1 MDKKINTNEEY
12 ANHFE
17 NVAKLFPVLFGII
30 NKKQDCI
37 NELIDIV
44 EESID
49 YLQNNIDDK
58 QLFTVLEQIKICVNE
73 YCNPVPPIIVV
84 TGLDRESYEE
94 IQVVNPDEQS
104 DSNADES
111 CSYEKLEKL
120 NKIFEEKCKQ
130 YS

>member
-1 MDKKINTNEEY
+1 MNKKNNKNEEY

-17 NVAKLFPVLFGII
+17 NVANLFPVLFGII
-30 NKKQDCI
+30 NKKQDCK

-58 QLFTVLEQIKICVNE
+58 QLFIVLEQIKICVNE

-84 TGLDRESYEE
+84 TRLHRESYEE
-94 IQVVNPDEQS
+94 IQVVNPDEPS
-104 DSNADES
+104 VSNADES
-111 CSYEKLEKL
+111 CSCKELEKL
-120 NKIFEEKCKQ
+120 NKIFEEKRKQ